1 MPSNFCIQNVYKS
14 LSKCGIHFIYKHF
27 LYILYIKVCRNVG
40 YILYTNILYIFCI
53 HFVCKMYTKVCWNVG
68 YICIQ
73 TFSIH
78 FVYTSFDVEKVYIIN
93 IIYNL
98 YKKFTLNVY
107 ANNCI
112 QNGSLISTY
121 FDPFVLHFL
130 DNHCIQIRLET
141 CSLITGVTY
150 QINGL
155 YIALNCQ

>member
-1 MPSNFCIQNVYKS
+1 MWGTFCIQIF
-14 LSKCGIHFIYKHF
+14 CIYF
-27 LYILYIKVCRNVG
+27 VYILYPKFIQK
-40 YILYTNILYIFCI
+40 
-53 HFVCKMYTKVCWNVG
+53 FVEMWDTF
-68 YICIQ
+68 CIQ

-78 FVYTSFDVEKVYIIN
+78 FVYISFDVQKVYIIN

-98 YKKFTLNVY
+98 CKKFTLNVY

-141 CSLITGVTY
+141 CWLITGVTY

>member
-1 MPSNFCIQNVYKS
+1 MWGTFCIQIF
-14 LSKCGIHFIYKHF
+14 CIYF
-27 LYILYIKVCRNVG
+27 VYILYAK
-40 YILYTNILYIFCI
+40 CI
-53 HFVCKMYTKVCWNVG
+53 QKFVEMWDTF
-68 YICIQ
+68 CIQ

-78 FVYTSFDVEKVYIIN
+78 FVYISFDVQKVYIIN

-98 YKKFTLNVY
+98 CKKFTLNIY

-141 CSLITGVTY
+141 CWLITGVTY

>member
-1 MPSNFCIQNVYKS
+1 MWGTFCIQIF
-14 LSKCGIHFIYKHF
+14 CIYF
-27 LYILYIKVCRNVG
+27 VYILYAKCKQK
-40 YILYTNILYIFCI
+40 
-53 HFVCKMYTKVCWNVG
+53 FVEMWDTF
-68 YICIQ
+68 CIQ

-78 FVYTSFDVEKVYIIN
+78 FVYISFDVQKVYIIN

-98 YKKFTLNVY
+98 CKKFTLNVY

-112 QNGSLISTY
+112 QNGSPISTY

-141 CSLITGVTY
+141 CWLITGVTY